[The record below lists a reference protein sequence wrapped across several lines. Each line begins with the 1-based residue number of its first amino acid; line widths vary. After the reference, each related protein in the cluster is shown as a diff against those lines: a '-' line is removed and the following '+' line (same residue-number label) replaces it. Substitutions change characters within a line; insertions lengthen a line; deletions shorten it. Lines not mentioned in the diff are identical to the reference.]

1 MKAAEQ
7 RITFVLLEV
16 YRNIVICPTSTAA
29 RTKDSNTKKFEI
41 TSDTPFP
48 ISVKKKSL
56 DSDLGEMVL

>member
-1 MKAAEQ
+1 MWMAAK
-7 RITFVLLEV
+7 
-16 YRNIVICPTSTAA
+16 
-29 RTKDSNTKKFEI
+29 TKDSNTKKFEI